1 MWLSSYPSTCVEKDY
16 SFPFELF
23 RQPCQ
28 NLIDCKCEN
37 LSLNSVLFQH
47 LSLCQYHSL
56 DYCSFV
62 ISFEIRKCESSNLVL
77 LFQACFGYSRSL
89 EFPHEFSVR
98 ISLSI
103 SVKSGGISVGTA
115 FNRGASQVVLV
126 VKKKPTGQ
134 CSRHKRRGFN
144 PESEDPLE
152 EDRARQPT
160 PVFLPRESHGQKS
173 LVGYS
178 PRGRTQSDTTETT
191 SQACTHSTIDQFREY
206 CHLTNIKSSDP

>member
-1 MWLSSYPSTCVEKDY
+1 MWEFISE
-16 SFPFELF
+16 F
-23 RQPCQ
+23 
-28 NLIDCKCEN
+28 
-37 LSLNSVLFQH
+37 NSVPLH

-56 DYCSFV
+56 DYRSFV

-98 ISLSI
+98 ISLSV
-103 SVKSGGISVGTA
+103 SVKSGGISVGSA
-115 FNRGASQVVLV
+115 FNCGASQVLLV
-126 VKKKPTGQ
+126 VKKKPTCQ

-144 PESEDPLE
+144 PASEDPLE

-173 LVGYS
+173 LVGSS
-178 PRGRTQSDTTETT
+178 PQGQSTGSHTVRHDWNDFAGMHTFNYT
-191 SQACTHSTIDQFREY
+191 SV
-206 CHLTNIKSSDP
+206 